1 MIPMPVYPQDIY
13 REIDRKWLDRTARA
27 KPSQPLLG
35 IAKVA
40 ARTLKERSVKRK
52 RKRIADSGQLISDGR
67 PISPTDDAPSTFPKT
82 ISRSCLLENVTE
94 GQKPFG
100 RSDVGS

>member
-1 MIPMPVYPQDIY
+1 MPVYPQDLY
-13 REIDRKWLDRTARA
+13 REIDRKWLERTARA
-27 KPSQPLLG
+27 KPGRPLHD
-35 IAKVA
+35 ITKVA

-82 ISRSCLLENVTE
+82 ISRSCLLENVNE
-94 GQKPFG
+94 VQKPFG
-100 RSDVGS
+100 RSDADS